1 MYYIIAYGPIHYTN
15 DSKLFFFSERS
26 LLPEEFR
33 NDDHYTLAFQRW
45 RGFDEGKGSIVRLNF
60 VGELKNAIVP
70 V

>member
-1 MYYIIAYGPIHYTN
+1 MNVLYYMGLHYTN
-15 DSKLFFFSERS
+15 DCKLFLFSERS

-45 RGFDEGKGSIVRLNF
+45 RGFDEGIGSIVRLNF
-60 VGELKNAIVP
+60 VGEFKNAIVP